1 MPDCFGIVAIV
12 SIGWIVGAF
21 DLTSF
26 GPDYIPMAPLTAIL
40 FCLLSLTTI
49 TQITGTP
56 RAVNRALCHIFLL
69 VVGTL
74 SILDLVDFGLS
85 DPFDFERLLLPNPEA
100 FGKVVVGRISP
111 ITSAC
116 FLLAVTASGFQPYF
130 NGSRKS
136 IIQRHPFHIGFLFD
150 LCEHSVH
157 LGLHL
162 RGPPSLWWLNYS
174 CWIVNCRSVDILG
187 RSDYF

>member
-1 MPDCFGIVAIV
+1 MRTKLEIHSKYALASCLIVLGIVAIV

-26 GPDYIPMAPLTAIL
+26 GPHYIPMAPLTAIL

-49 TQITGTP
+49 TQIIGP
-56 RAVNRALCHIFLL
+56 RRAVNRALCNVFLV

-100 FGKVVVGRISP
+100 FEKVVVGRISP

-116 FLLAVTASGFQPYF
+116 FLLAVTAVGVSTFF
-130 NGSRKS
+130 NG
-136 IIQRHPFHIGFLFD
+136 
-150 LCEHSVH
+150 
-157 LGLHL
+157 
-162 RGPPSLWWLNYS
+162 
-174 CWIVNCRSVDILG
+174 
-187 RSDYF
+187 